1 MGGKVKGTP
10 RAMAPVEEVD
20 VATAQYEPLV
30 LRAPRLTGFPLRAF
44 VWLNESPLLGPL
56 VTSVLKK
63 QENMTQVPPSLVSFC
78 FVSDYFASGAL
89 TTVLVLLGDERADD
103 AAHGDP

>member
-10 RAMAPVEEVD
+10 RAMALVD
-20 VATAQYEPLV
+20 AATQYEPLV

-44 VWLNESPLLGPL
+44 VWLHESPLLGPL

-63 QENMTQVPPSLVSFC
+63 QNNMTQMMQH
-78 FVSDYFASGAL
+78 
-89 TTVLVLLGDERADD
+89 TVIPE
-103 AAHGDP
+103 